1 MSSIRIYDCTFNITP
16 IWWLFSKL
24 KFAQT
29 VIHVWRQ
36 KRSVC
41 PHTHAVMDI
50 GTKSEQNMQKD
61 LSWTRNMCMYTC
73 AEMKWNGI
81 IAYRRV
87 RCTYKQGK
95 CVSICA
101 EKKCSTECSK
111 ICRCSE
117 MECAAATAG
126 HDLPRADLRCILSYQ
141 KNAGFKTDAVFKMW
155 KLSLWD
161 LNPFLTLPCTH
172 LDIVI
177 MYEVCSVRANLK
189 SVLTPC
195 YTIRLRPWLE
205 RSAVLAEVED
215 QEAGKLPSKIA
226 WSHICPNSGIA
237 RIKNW
242 KSWRIARI

>member
-1 MSSIRIYDCTFNITP
+1 MGCLTTLTWLVRSHSQWMMCSGPLEGYGRNHGLCTICFMSSIRIYDCTFNITP
-16 IWWLFSKL
+16 IWWSFSKL

-61 LSWTRNMCMYTC
+61 SSWTRNMCMYTC

-126 HDLPRADLRCILSYQ
+126 HDLPKADLRCILSYQ
-141 KNAGFKTDAVFKMW
+141 KM
-155 KLSLWD
+155 WD
-161 LNPFLTLPCTH
+161 LKLML
-172 LDIVI
+172 
-177 MYEVCSVRANLK
+177 CSKCENYL
-189 SVLTPC
+189 C
-195 YTIRLRPWLE
+195 
-205 RSAVLAEVED
+205 
-215 QEAGKLPSKIA
+215 
-226 WSHICPNSGIA
+226 GI
-237 RIKNW
+237 
-242 KSWRIARI
+242 